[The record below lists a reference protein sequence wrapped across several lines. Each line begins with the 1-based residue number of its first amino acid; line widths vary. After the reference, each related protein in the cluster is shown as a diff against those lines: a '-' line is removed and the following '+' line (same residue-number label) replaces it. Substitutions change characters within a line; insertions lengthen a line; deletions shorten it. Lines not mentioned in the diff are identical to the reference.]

1 MDRTVTQN
9 AQVIRDYFEA
19 RNRNDESDED
29 FLARDFVRRSPP
41 ELQGVDEYRFWKAG
55 LRRMWADE
63 VWNILDIISS
73 GDRVW
78 VWLTNEST
86 HVGEWNGLAPTGAR
100 VRFETV
106 NIFTVRNGKITE
118 FWRVADDWSRV
129 KQLGG
134 HVAWSGA

>member
-1 MDRTVTQN
+1 MDQN

-19 RNRNDESDED
+19 RNRNDESDEI
-29 FLARDFVRRSPP
+29 FIARDFIRKSPP
-41 ELQGVDEYRFWKAG
+41 ELHGLDGYRSWKTA

-63 VWNILDIISS
+63 VWNILDMISS
-73 GDRVW
+73 GDQVW

-86 HVGEWNGLAPTGAR
+86 HVGEWNGLPPAKAR

-118 FWRVADDWSRV
+118 LWRIADDWSRV

-134 HVAWSGA
+134 QVAWPSA